1 MTSRSS
7 IQHEKM
13 HMYLSS
19 KYICVHHI
27 FARNLVHVMRLHCL
41 VAHSLPYTKATKH
54 KTRTYAAIGY
64 PLSL

>member
-27 FARNLVHVMRLHCL
+27 FVRNSIHVMRLHCL
-41 VAHSLPYTKATKH
+41 VAHSLPYIKAIKN
-54 KTRTYAAIGY
+54 KAITYTAIGY